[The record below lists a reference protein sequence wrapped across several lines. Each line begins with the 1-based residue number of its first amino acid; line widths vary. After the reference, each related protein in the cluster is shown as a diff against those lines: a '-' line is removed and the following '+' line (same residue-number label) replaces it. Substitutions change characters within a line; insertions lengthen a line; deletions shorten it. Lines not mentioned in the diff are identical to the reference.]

1 MTYPISSARLRQAVV
16 EDEVER
22 NDHVEEDKARIRE
35 ILVGV
40 EGKNNMAGDS
50 AAAAV
55 GKDSLAVGSAIRR
68 GASTDV
74 VVGAAVGS
82 ATTHV
87 P

>member
-40 EGKNNMAGDS
+40 EGSNGMAGDS
-50 AAAAV
+50 AAV
-55 GKDSLAVGSAIRR
+55 AVGSAIRR